1 SPARASSVFR
11 RSRFWG
17 ASKITPH
24 ERDALLQSFVAML
37 QVFEN
42 HAYLSRFFALFHQ
55 LSLESFPLLPLPHL
69 LPLFQGAHQQN
80 SGNNYAKP
88 SEPVAASRVNGLVR
102 PKIVGK

>member
-1 SPARASSVFR
+1 MYVSRSPMIVVSRSSAAICASARFRSRSTFCAASWLFQKWGSPARASSVFR

-42 HAYLSRFFALFHQ
+42 HSYLSEVFVYCIDLVWSLF
-55 LSLESFPLLPLPHL
+55 LYF
-69 LPLFQGAHQQN
+69 
-80 SGNNYAKP
+80 
-88 SEPVAASRVNGLVR
+88 
-102 PKIVGK
+102 